1 MCQDRNVH
9 TRDHLRRHEKT
20 EKHMSAV
27 QHHATHQRGFGEE
40 GQRSDAVQSTHERSM
55 LGVGLILEEMSTSMV
70 DHLVGDDFVTSTDVD
85 SGEDGV
91 QFQQSLAEQ
100 SWAQIATALS
110 NLLEGDELSDEEGH
124 GDQDMASEVGMEDAF
139 TEAESGKLILNIRSF
154 A

>member
-1 MCQDRNVH
+1 
-9 TRDHLRRHEKT
+9 
-20 EKHMSAV
+20 
-27 QHHATHQRGFGEE
+27 
-40 GQRSDAVQSTHERSM
+40 M